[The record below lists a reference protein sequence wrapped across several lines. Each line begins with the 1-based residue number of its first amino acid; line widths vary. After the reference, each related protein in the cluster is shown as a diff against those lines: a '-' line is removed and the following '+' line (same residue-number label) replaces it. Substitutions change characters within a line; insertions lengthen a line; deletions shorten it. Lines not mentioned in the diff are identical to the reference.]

1 MLTNLLYEGNL
12 NVISRADVVIAST
25 CFLPD
30 ETGKVRIFTGGI
42 QNGIPGQ
49 KELVHTIRAGEGDY
63 LPCAKDKHLI
73 LKKEI

>member
-1 MLTNLLYEGNL
+1 MIT
-12 NVISRADVVIAST
+12 RAEVVIASV
-25 CFLPD
+25 CFFPD
-30 ETGKVRIFTGGI
+30 EIGKARIFTGGM

-49 KELVHTIRAGEGDY
+49 KEPVHTIRAGEGDY